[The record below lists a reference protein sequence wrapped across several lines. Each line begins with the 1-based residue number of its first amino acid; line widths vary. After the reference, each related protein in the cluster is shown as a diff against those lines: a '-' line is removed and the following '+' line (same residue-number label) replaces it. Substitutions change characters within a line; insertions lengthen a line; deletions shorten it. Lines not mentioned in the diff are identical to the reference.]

1 MDASDGSGT
10 DDRGADRGTGG
21 IRVSLVR
28 CCTVVERF
36 AGYATRL
43 SLGYPSG
50 GPVDAAGPQSIG
62 CPAAL
67 SPTVLPKLGR
77 GTLLSTRGGLKSEQ
91 TSRRAHLAK
100 DSVA

>member
-21 IRVSLVR
+21 VFVLLVR
-28 CCTVVERF
+28 GCTVVERF
-36 AGYATRL
+36 AAYATRL
-43 SLGYPSG
+43 SSGYPSD
-50 GPVDAAGPQSIG
+50 GPVDSAAPQSIG

-77 GTLLSTRGGLKSEQ
+77 GTL
-91 TSRRAHLAK
+91 
-100 DSVA
+100 V